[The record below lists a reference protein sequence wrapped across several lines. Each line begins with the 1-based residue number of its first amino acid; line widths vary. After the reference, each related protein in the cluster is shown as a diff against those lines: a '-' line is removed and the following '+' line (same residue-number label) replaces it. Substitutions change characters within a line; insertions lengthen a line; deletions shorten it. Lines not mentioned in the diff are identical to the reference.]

1 MFSLQPVTLL
11 LVLANVGV
19 YFLQQDMPERMVMS
33 YALWPVGSGLVEP
46 WQVVSYSFLHTS
58 LTHLGFNM
66 LALFMF
72 GAEVEHALGSLKYL
86 LYYFVCVLVAALV
99 QQAVTIMHVSQAG
112 YTIGASGGVFGLLL
126 AFGMLYP
133 RRKLMLLILPIPI
146 PAWLFVTLY
155 GAIELWLGVTQT
167 LEGVAHFAHL
177 GGMLGGWLLLQYW
190 LPRRR
195 AATER

>member
-19 YFLQQDMPERMVMS
+19 YFLQQDLLEHTLVR
-33 YALWPVGSGLVEP
+33 YALWPVGSGLLEP
-46 WQVVSYSFLHTS
+46 WQVISYSFLHAS
-58 LTHLGFNM
+58 ATHLGFNM

-72 GAEVEHALGSLKYL
+72 GAEVEHELGSPKYL
-86 LYYFVCVLVAALV
+86 LYYFVCVLTAALV
-99 QQAVTIMHVSQAG
+99 QLAVTIMHVSQAG
-112 YTIGASGGVFGLLL
+112 YTVGASGGVFGLLL
-126 AFGMLYP
+126 AFGMLFP
-133 RRKLMLLILPIPI
+133 KRKLVPLVLPIPM

-155 GAIELWLGVTQT
+155 GAVELWLGVTQT

-190 LPRRR
+190 LPCRR
-195 AATER
+195 AAAGR

>member
-1 MFSLQPVTLL
+1 MFSLRPVTLL

-19 YFLQQDMPERMVMS
+19 YLLQMDMPERMAMT
-33 YALWPVGSGLVEP
+33 YALWPVGSGLVQP
-46 WQVVSYSFLHTS
+46 WQVLSYSFLHAS
-58 LTHLGFNM
+58 ATHLGFNM
-66 LALFMF
+66 LALLMF
-72 GAEVEHALGSLKYL
+72 GAEVEHELGSLKYL
-86 LYYFVCVLVAALV
+86 LYYFVCVLMAALV

-112 YTIGASGGVFGLLL
+112 YTVGASGGVFGLLL
-126 AFGMLYP
+126 AFGMLFP
-133 RRKLMLLILPIPI
+133 KRKLIPLILPIPM

-155 GAIELWLGVTQT
+155 GAVELWLGVTQT

-195 AATER
+195 AAARR

>member
-11 LVLANVGV
+11 LILVNIGV
-19 YFLQQDMPERMVMS
+19 YLLQLGMPEHMVMN

-46 WQVVSYSFLHTS
+46 WQVISYGFLHTS
-58 LTHLGFNM
+58 PTHLAFNM

-72 GAEVEHALGSLKYL
+72 GAEVEHELGSLKYL

-112 YTIGASGGVFGLLL
+112 YTLGASGGVFGLLL
-126 AFGMLYP
+126 AFGMLFP

-155 GAIELWLGVTQT
+155 GAIELWLGVTHT

-195 AATER
+195 AAARR